1 MDNNTDIKETISNLR
16 KELLAHNKR
25 YYDQDSPIISDSEY
39 DKKLR
44 ELKRLEDEFPLFA
57 DKNSPTL
64 RVGGTVSKQFKKVEH
79 KVPMLSLANAFSSEE
94 IKAFVQRVK
103 KALPDEKIEFT
114 GEPKFDGLA
123 VELIYENGVFIKGS
137 TRGDGVTGEDITENL
152 KTIKSVPKKLKTDLF
167 SPKRLDV
174 RGEVFISKQDFLTL
188 NKQREAEGQ
197 PVFAN
202 PRNAAA
208 GSLRQLDSSITAKR
222 PLDIFF
228 YSLSYDEGF
237 ADKTDKHFEIMNQFS
252 HWGLK
257 TNKYVELLNNEDA
270 ILSYYEKINE
280 IRNSLP
286 YEIDGV
292 VIKVNDL
299 GQQKIMGNTSKT
311 PRWAIACKFESIQE
325 TTVVKEIKIQVGRH
339 GTLTPVAIMEPV
351 NIAGVTVTRAT
362 LHNKDEIERKD
373 IRIGDTVLVGR
384 AGDVIPEI
392 VKVITEK
399 RTGSEKKFEFPTK
412 CPDCSSP
419 VYRDK
424 KEAAIKCTGLSCP
437 SQIKRNINHFV
448 SIKAANIDG
457 LGPKIVEQFVES
469 KIIKSVADIYSI
481 KKEDILA
488 LERMG
493 EKSADNL
500 ISAIAESKSKLTLER
515 FIYALGIPHIG
526 VHTAELL
533 ATYFQNIESLK
544 NAESEYLCNINE
556 IGPIVSESITNFF
569 SNEDNISTILQF
581 KEQGIDPIASN
592 EQKNL
597 PLSGQIFVLTGSLE
611 IMPRSAAEAKISELG
626 GKTASSVTKKTTF
639 VVTGQNPGSKLQ
651 KAQKLNIPVISEDSF
666 IAMLK

>member
-1 MDNNTDIKETISNLR
+1 MDNHTDIKETISNLR
-16 KELLAHNKR
+16 KELILHNKR

-44 ELKRLEDEFPLFA
+44 ELKRLEEEFPLFV

-64 RVGGTVSKQFKKVEH
+64 RVGGTVSKQFNKIDH
-79 KVPMLSLANAFSSEE
+79 KVPMLSLSNAFSPEE
-94 IKAFVQRVK
+94 IQAFVNRVK

-123 VELIYENGVFIKGS
+123 VELIYENGVFVKGS
-137 TRGDGVTGEDITENL
+137 TRGDGVTGEDITSNL

-174 RGEVFISKQDFLTL
+174 RGEVFISKQDFLAL

-197 PVFAN
+197 PAFAN

-228 YSLSYDEGF
+228 YSLSYDEGYG
-237 ADKTDKHFEIMNQFS
+237 DKSDRHFEIMSQFS

-257 TNKYVELLNNEDA
+257 VNEYVELLNNENA
-270 ILSYYEKINE
+270 ILKYYEKINQ
-280 IRNSLP
+280 IRTSLP

-299 GQQKIMGNTSKT
+299 NQQKIMGNTSKT

-325 TTVVKEIKIQVGRH
+325 TTTVKEIRIQVGRH

-362 LHNKDEIERKD
+362 LHNKDEIDRKD
-373 IRIGDTVLVGR
+373 VRIGDTVLVGR

-399 RTGSEKKFEFPTK
+399 RTGAEEKFEFPTK
-412 CPDCSSP
+412 CPDCNSP

-424 KEAAIKCTGLSCP
+424 KEAAIKCTGISCP

-457 LGPKIVEQFVES
+457 LGPKIVEQFVEAD
-469 KIIKSVADIYSI
+469 IIKSIADIYTI
-481 KKEDILA
+481 KKEDILE

-500 ISAIAESKSKLTLER
+500 ITAIAGSKKNLTLER
-515 FIYALGIPHIG
+515 FIYALGIPHVG
-526 VHTAELL
+526 VHTAEIL
-533 ATYFQNIESLK
+533 ATYFQNMDSFK
-544 NAESEYLCNINE
+544 NAESDYLCNINE
-556 IGPIVSESITNFF
+556 IGPIVSESIINFF
-569 SNEDNISTILQF
+569 SNPSNTATILQF
-581 KEQGIDPIASN
+581 KDQGIDPKAAAD
-592 EQKNL
+592 KKDM
-597 PLSGQIFVLTGSLE
+597 PLAGQIFVLTGSLQV
-611 IMPRSAAEAKISELG
+611 MPRGAAEAKISELG
-626 GKTASSVTKKTTF
+626 GKTSSSVTKKTTF
-639 VVTGQNPGSKLQ
+639 VVAGENPGSKLE
-651 KAQKLNIPVISEDSF
+651 KAKKLNIPVISEDNF
-666 IAMLK
+666 IKMLK